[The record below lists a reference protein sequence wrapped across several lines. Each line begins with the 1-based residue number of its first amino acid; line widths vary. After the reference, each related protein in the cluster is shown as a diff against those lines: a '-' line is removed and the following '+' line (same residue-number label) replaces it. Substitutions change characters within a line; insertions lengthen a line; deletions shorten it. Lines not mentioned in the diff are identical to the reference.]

1 MNARPAR
8 QPLGHVPLSVQST
21 AQEAALEGSG
31 RGEATLGA
39 TTVQR
44 QSVPSVVTVDPLA
57 DARWVDLVSRR
68 SGSLFQSPPW
78 LRALRDTY
86 GFDLRADLVVEG
98 DGDATAGIVYSPIQ
112 DLMDDRVVSL
122 PFSDYC
128 DPLVDSP
135 GSWEALT
142 AGLVRGD
149 HRLQLRCL
157 RETAPLADD
166 RFTVTGRARW
176 HEVVVEPDG
185 DERWHAVHSTAR
197 RAIRKARDEGVTVT
211 AARDEA
217 DLRAFF
223 DLHLRVRKHKY
234 RLLAQPYGFFLAL
247 WDGFLRHGQGA
258 LLLARRG
265 GSVVAGVLYLGW
277 GDTLYYKFNASDPAH
292 LDARPNDLIVWE
304 SLAYAADHGYR
315 SVDFGLSDWDQEG
328 LNRFKR
334 KYATDE
340 RTIHLLR
347 HDPGDGPS
355 GSELEARRLL
365 DRLTGVFVGAEV
377 PDHVTAEA
385 GDALYRYF
393 V

>member
-1 MNARPAR
+1 MREVLADTAETAGGTRSEPTAAAR
-8 QPLGHVPLSVQST
+8 L
-21 AQEAALEGSG
+21 
-31 RGEATLGA
+31 
-39 TTVQR
+39 
-44 QSVPSVVTVDPLA
+44 VTVDPA
-57 DARWVDLVSRR
+57 EDPRWAELLTRYRNSV
-68 SGSLFQSPPW
+68 FHSPPW
-78 LRALRDTY
+78 LRALRETY
-86 GFDLRADLVVEG
+86 GFEIRADLLLDADGRPTSGVVYCP
-98 DGDATAGIVYSPIQ
+98 VR
-112 DLMDDRVVSL
+112 DLMDERVVSL

-128 DPLVDSP
+128 DPLVEGP
-135 GSWEALT
+135 ASWRTLSS
-142 AGLVRGD
+142 GLMRD
-149 HRLQLRCL
+149 DRRLQLRCL
-157 RETAPLADD
+157 HATAPLTDA
-166 RFTVTGRARW
+166 RFAVTGRARW
-176 HEVVVEPDG
+176 HEVAIEPGG
-185 DERWHAVHSTAR
+185 DERWRAVHSTAR
-197 RAIRKARDEGVTVT
+197 RAIRKARDEGVTVS

-223 DLHLRVRKHKY
+223 ELHVRVRKHKY

-258 LLLARRG
+258 LLLARRD

-277 GDTLYYKFNASDPAH
+277 GDALYYKFNASDPAH

-347 HDPGDGPS
+347 HDSGGGPS

-365 DRLTGVFVGAEV
+365 DRLTGVFVSAEV

-385 GDALYRYF
+385 GDVLYRYF

>member
-1 MNARPAR
+1 
-8 QPLGHVPLSVQST
+8 LGTS
-21 AQEAALEGSG
+21 
-31 RGEATLGA
+31 
-39 TTVQR
+39 TVQ
-44 QSVPSVVTVDPLA
+44 QGAPGMVTVDPVE
-57 DARWVDLVSRR
+57 DRRWADLVTRYG
-68 SGSLFQSPPW
+68 GSLFHSPPW
-78 LRALRDTY
+78 LRALDTTY
-86 GFDLRADLVVEG
+86 GFDLRADLLLDENG
-98 DGDATAGIVYSPIQ
+98 QATAGIVYSPIR
-112 DLMDDRVVSL
+112 DLMDERLVSL

-128 DPLVDSP
+128 DPLV
-135 GSWEALT
+135 GGTAAWQTLT
-142 AGLVRGD
+142 GGLVRED
-149 HRLQLRCL
+149 RRFQLRCL
-157 RETAPLADD
+157 RETAPLGDG

-176 HEVVVEPDG
+176 HEVVIEADG
-185 DERWHAVHSTAR
+185 DERWRTVHSSAR
-197 RAIRKARDEGVTVT
+197 RAIRKARNEGVTV
-211 AARDEA
+211 AAAQDED

-234 RLLAQPYGFFLAL
+234 RLLAQPYAFFLAL
-247 WDGFLRHGQGA
+247 WDGFLRHGQGV
-258 LLLARRG
+258 LLLARRDTE
-265 GSVVAGVLYLGW
+265 VVAGVLYLGW

-304 SLAYAADHGYR
+304 SLAFAADHAYR
-315 SVDFGLSDWDQEG
+315 AVDFGLSDWDQEG

-355 GSELEARRLL
+355 GTELEARQLL